1 MNALYRGQY
10 ALMGGYTTV
19 SEVVIKTVQLT
30 KRYSSWW
37 GSQTVEAVKNLDL
50 EVYRGEIFGFLGPN
64 GAGKTTTIKVLL
76 GILYPT
82 AGEAYVLG
90 KPAGDP
96 ETHHRLS
103 YLPENPYFYEYMTG
117 KEILTFYARLFGI
130 PEPERSRRV
139 DYLLDRVGL
148 SRAANQPLRN
158 YSKGMLQRIGLAQ
171 CLLNDPELL
180 ILDEPTAGLDPIAH
194 IDIRDLILELRE
206 QGKTLF
212 ISSHQLSDVEIVC
225 DRVAIL
231 NRGELVRMGKLEEML
246 SGGYVEM
253 IAEKVSEQ
261 VLEPIRQLGGRPNL
275 HDGRLIVEQPDDGS
289 IDRVIDLVRA
299 HGGHIISVK
308 PYRRTLEDLFV
319 ETIQGGRRR

>member
-1 MNALYRGQY
+1 MSEY
-10 ALMGGYTTV
+10 A
-19 SEVVIKTVQLT
+19 IKINNLT
-30 KRYSSWW
+30 KRYSGLW
-37 GSQTVEAVKNLDL
+37 SQQPVDAVKNLNL
-50 EVYRGEIFGFLGPN
+50 EVHRGEIFGFLGPN

-76 GILYPT
+76 GIIYPT
-82 AGEAYVLG
+82 SGEAYVLG
-90 KPAGDP
+90 RPAGDP
-96 ETHHRLS
+96 QNHYKIS
-103 YLPENPYFYEYMTG
+103 YLPENPYFYDYMTG
-117 KEILTFYARLFGI
+117 REILHFYARLFGI

-139 DYLLDRVGL
+139 DALLDRVGL
-148 SRAANQPLRN
+148 SRAANQPLRT

-171 CLLNDPELL
+171 CLINDPELL

-194 IDIRDLILELRE
+194 IDIRDLILELRS

-231 NRGELVRMGKLEEML
+231 NKGELVRMGKLEDLL
-246 SGGYVEM
+246 SGGHVEM
-253 IAEKVSEQ
+253 IAEKVPET
-261 VLEPIRQLGGRPNL
+261 VLEPIRQLGGRPSL

-319 ETIQGGRRR
+319 ETIQGGRR

>member
-1 MNALYRGQY
+1 MSEY
-10 ALMGGYTTV
+10 A
-19 SEVVIKTVQLT
+19 IKINNLT
-30 KRYSSWW
+30 KRYSGLW
-37 GSQTVEAVKNLDL
+37 SQQPVDAVKNLNL
-50 EVYRGEIFGFLGPN
+50 EVHRGEIFGFLGPN

-76 GILYPT
+76 GIIYPT
-82 AGEAYVLG
+82 SGEAYVLG
-90 KPAGDP
+90 RPAGDP
-96 ETHHRLS
+96 QNHYKIS
-103 YLPENPYFYEYMTG
+103 YLPENPYFYDYMTG
-117 KEILTFYARLFGI
+117 REILHFYARLFGI

-139 DYLLDRVGL
+139 DALLDRIGL
-148 SRAANQPLRN
+148 SRAANQPLRT

-171 CLLNDPELL
+171 CLINDPELL

-194 IDIRDLILELRE
+194 IDIRDLILELRS

-231 NRGELVRMGKLEEML
+231 NRGELVRMGKLEDLL
-246 SGGYVEM
+246 SGGHVEM
-253 IAEKVSEQ
+253 IAEKVPET
-261 VLEPIRQLGGRPNL
+261 VLEPIRQLGGRPSL

-319 ETIQGGRRR
+319 ETIQGGRR

>member
-1 MNALYRGQY
+1 MSEY
-10 ALMGGYTTV
+10 A
-19 SEVVIKTVQLT
+19 IKINNLT
-30 KRYSSWW
+30 KRYSGLW
-37 GSQTVEAVKNLDL
+37 SQQPVDAVKNLNL
-50 EVYRGEIFGFLGPN
+50 EVHRGEIFGFLGPN

-76 GILYPT
+76 GIIYPT
-82 AGEAYVLG
+82 SGEAYVLG
-90 KPAGDP
+90 RPAGDP
-96 ETHHRLS
+96 QNHYKIS
-103 YLPENPYFYEYMTG
+103 YLPENPYFYDYMTG
-117 KEILTFYARLFGI
+117 REILHFYARLFGI

-139 DYLLDRVGL
+139 DALLDRVGL
-148 SRAANQPLRN
+148 SRAANQPLRT

-171 CLLNDPELL
+171 CLINDPELL

-194 IDIRDLILELRE
+194 IDIRDLILELRS

-231 NRGELVRMGKLEEML
+231 NRGELVRMGKLEDLL
-246 SGGYVEM
+246 SGGHVEM
-253 IAEKVSEQ
+253 IAEKVPET
-261 VLEPIRQLGGRPNL
+261 VLEPIRQLGGRPSL

-319 ETIQGGRRR
+319 ETIQGGRR

>member
-1 MNALYRGQY
+1 MSDY
-10 ALMGGYTTV
+10 A
-19 SEVVIKTVQLT
+19 IKINNLT
-30 KRYSSWW
+30 KRYSGLW
-37 GSQTVEAVKNLDL
+37 SQQPVDAVKNLNL
-50 EVYRGEIFGFLGPN
+50 EVHRGEIFGFLGPN

-76 GILYPT
+76 GIIYPT
-82 AGEAYVLG
+82 SGEAYVLG

-96 ETHHRLS
+96 QNHYQIS
-103 YLPENPYFYEYMTG
+103 YLPENPYFYDYMTG
-117 KEILTFYARLFGI
+117 REILHFYARLFGI
-130 PEPERSRRV
+130 AEPERSRRV
-139 DYLLDRVGL
+139 DQLLDKVGL
-148 SRAANQPLRN
+148 SRAANQPLRT

-171 CLLNDPELL
+171 CLINDPQLL

-194 IDIRDLILELRE
+194 IDIRDLILDLRA

-231 NRGELVRMGKLEEML
+231 NKGELVRMGKLEDLL

-253 IAEKVSEQ
+253 IAEKVPEA
-261 VLEPIRQLGGRPNL
+261 VLEPIRQLGGRPSL
-275 HDGRLIVEQPDDGS
+275 HDGRLVVEQPDDGS

-299 HGGHIISVK
+299 YGAHIISVK

-319 ETIQGGRRR
+319 ETIQGGRR

>member
-1 MNALYRGQY
+1 MSDY
-10 ALMGGYTTV
+10 A
-19 SEVVIKTVQLT
+19 IKTIGLS
-30 KRYSSWW
+30 KRYSGLW
-37 GSQTVEAVKNLDL
+37 SQQPVDAVKNLNL
-50 EVYRGEIFGFLGPN
+50 EVHRGEIFGFLGPN

-76 GILYPT
+76 GIIYPT
-82 AGEAYVLG
+82 SGEAYVLG

-96 ETHHRLS
+96 QNHYKLS

-117 KEILTFYARLFGI
+117 REILTFYAKLFGMT
-130 PEPERSRRV
+130 EPERSKRV
-139 DYLLDRVGL
+139 DALLDRVGL
-148 SRAANQPLRN
+148 SRAANQPLRT

-194 IDIRDLILELRE
+194 IDIRDLILELRA

-231 NRGELVRMGKLEEML
+231 NRGELVRLGKLEDLL
-246 SGGYVEM
+246 SGGHVEM
-253 IAEKVSEQ
+253 IAEKVPEM
-261 VLEPIRQLGGRPNL
+261 VLEPIRKLGGRPSL
-275 HDGRLIVEQPDDGS
+275 HEGRLVVEQPDDGS

-319 ETIQGGRRR
+319 ETIRGGTQ

>member
-1 MNALYRGQY
+1 MSEY
-10 ALMGGYTTV
+10 A
-19 SEVVIKTVQLT
+19 IKINNLT
-30 KRYSSWW
+30 KRYSGLW
-37 GSQTVEAVKNLDL
+37 SQQPVDAVKNLNL
-50 EVYRGEIFGFLGPN
+50 EVHRGEIFGFLGPN

-76 GILYPT
+76 GIIYPT
-82 AGEAYVLG
+82 SGGAYVLG
-90 KPAGDP
+90 RPAGDP
-96 ETHHRLS
+96 QNHYKIS
-103 YLPENPYFYEYMTG
+103 YLPENPYFYDYMTG
-117 KEILTFYARLFGI
+117 REILHFYARLFGI
-130 PEPERSRRV
+130 PEPERSKRV
-139 DYLLDRVGL
+139 NALLDRVGL
-148 SRAANQPLRN
+148 SRAANQPLRT

-171 CLLNDPELL
+171 CLINDPELL

-194 IDIRDLILELRE
+194 IDIRDLILELRS

-231 NRGELVRMGKLEEML
+231 NRGELVRMGKLEDLL
-246 SGGYVEM
+246 SGGHVEM
-253 IAEKVSEQ
+253 IAEKVPET
-261 VLEPIRQLGGRPNL
+261 VLEPIRQLGGRPSL

-319 ETIQGGRRR
+319 ETIQGGRR

>member
-1 MNALYRGQY
+1 MSEY
-10 ALMGGYTTV
+10 A
-19 SEVVIKTVQLT
+19 IKINNLT
-30 KRYSSWW
+30 KRYSGLW
-37 GSQTVEAVKNLDL
+37 SQQPVDAVKNLNL
-50 EVYRGEIFGFLGPN
+50 EVHRGEIFGFLGPN

-76 GILYPT
+76 GIIYPT
-82 AGEAYVLG
+82 SGEAYVLG
-90 KPAGDP
+90 RAAGDP
-96 ETHHRLS
+96 QNHYKIS
-103 YLPENPYFYEYMTG
+103 YLPENPYFYDYMTG
-117 KEILTFYARLFGI
+117 REILHFYARLFGI

-139 DYLLDRVGL
+139 DALLDRVGL
-148 SRAANQPLRN
+148 SRAANQPLRT

-171 CLLNDPELL
+171 CLINDPELL

-194 IDIRDLILELRE
+194 IDIRDLILELRS

-231 NRGELVRMGKLEEML
+231 NRGELVRMGKLEDLL
-246 SGGYVEM
+246 SGGHVEM
-253 IAEKVSEQ
+253 IAEKVPET
-261 VLEPIRQLGGRPNL
+261 VLEPIRQLGGRPSL

-299 HGGHIISVK
+299 QGGHIISVK

-319 ETIQGGRRR
+319 ETIQGGRR